1 MNYHY
6 KRILTAFSVA
16 LNIGFIVAAIVIYY
30 NHPSGSH
37 GRYPTNAKKIV
48 DSSELTS
55 EKKQELISALEEFTK
70 EISGMGMKLHQG
82 QIDMLKVL
90 SHPGPLDYNA
100 FQRIYERQNLLWKKK
115 HETLRD
121 HLLFMRKNL
130 GDEKSGWFFSRILA
144 NNK

>member
-6 KRILTAFSVA
+6 KQILTAFSMA

-37 GRYPTNAKKIV
+37 GRYSTNAKKIV
-48 DSSELTS
+48 DNSDLSS
-55 EKKQELISALEEFTK
+55 EKKQELITSLEQFTK

-82 QIDMLKVL
+82 QVEMLRVL
-90 SHPGPLDYNA
+90 SRPGPLDVHS
-100 FQRIYERQNLLWKKK
+100 FDEIYARQSVLWKEK
-115 HETLRD
+115 HEMLRD
-121 HLLFMRKNL
+121 HLLFMRKEL
-130 GDEKSGWFFSRILA
+130 GDEKSDWFFSRILA